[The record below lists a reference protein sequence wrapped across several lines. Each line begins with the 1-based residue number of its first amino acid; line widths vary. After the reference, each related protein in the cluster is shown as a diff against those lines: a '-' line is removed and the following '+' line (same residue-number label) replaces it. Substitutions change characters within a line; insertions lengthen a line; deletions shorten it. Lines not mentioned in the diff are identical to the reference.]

1 MPSSHPSQ
9 TLSSRQLRSQG
20 RRPIAKEGF
29 SGNTPASPE
38 GERSFGLATEPTKH
52 SHGMMD
58 VELSS
63 EGLDDSGMEVPPLL
77 NTQHDVGVD
86 ADVSS
91 EGQADICMDKSP
103 SPQAQHSYGLDEPPS
118 PQSQHSYGID
128 SAPLP
133 EGLDFG
139 MDLLPPSGAEED
151 AIKDIPQPK
160 DVHGE
165 SSAVYMFTDRI
176 IPLTLLVQVGC
187 GDKTLHHPLM
197 RVWRKQRRA

>member
-1 MPSSHPSQ
+1 MIDVD
-9 TLSSRQLRSQG
+9 LSL
-20 RRPIAKEGF
+20 K
-29 SGNTPASPE
+29 
-38 GERSFGLATEPTKH
+38 
-52 SHGMMD
+52 
-58 VELSS
+58 
-63 EGLDDSGMEVPPLL
+63 GLDDSGMEVTPLL

-86 ADVSS
+86 ADMSS
-91 EGQADICMDKSP
+91 EGQADICMDRSLL
-103 SPQAQHSYGLDEPPS
+103 PQAQHSCGLDDLPL

-165 SSAVYMFTDRI
+165 RSEERR
-176 IPLTLLVQVGC
+176 VGKEC
-187 GDKTLHHPLM
+187 VP
-197 RVWRKQRRA
+197 